1 MIKLLNNNNTN
12 NQFVL
17 ESPKT
22 PLNIFFETLPCKLSY
37 YNLRKIVETTIPKES
52 SEEFATFITAEKSAE
67 FERLNKILSVIAILA
82 IISQR
87 NHSWGNWIRNSL
99 VCFSIEEL
107 QIRYSYAGIKN

>member
-1 MIKLLNNNNTN
+1 MIKELNKNYN

-22 PLNIFFETLPCKLSY
+22 PLNFFDNLPCKLSY
-37 YNLRKIVETTIPKES
+37 FNLRKIVETTIPS
-52 SEEFATFITAEKSAE
+52 DEFATFIAAEKISE
-67 FERLNKILSVIAILA
+67 FERLNKISSLIAILA
-82 IISQR
+82 IISQN
-87 NHSWGNWIRNSL
+87 NHAWKDWCRDSL

>member
-1 MIKLLNNNNTN
+1 MIKTLNKNYN
-12 NQFVL
+12 NQILL

-22 PLNIFFETLPCKLSY
+22 TLNFFLDTLPCKLSY
-37 YNLRKIVETTIPKES
+37 YNLRKAIETTTSKS
-52 SEEFATFITAEKSAE
+52 SEEFVTFISAEKIAE

-87 NHSWGNWIRNSL
+87 NHAWKQWIRNSL